1 MNKVE
6 DGITSLRNIGH
17 ELKKVLYKI
26 EILVITKGIFIDTR
40 VDMMY
45 VAHMNVYKEFTCK
58 ETKTKHSFIK
68 VQHNEIMHQL

>member
-6 DGITSLRNIGH
+6 DGITSLRNRGH

-40 VDMMY
+40 VDMMP
-45 VAHMNVYKEFTCK
+45 VVHMNVYKGLACK
-58 ETKTKHSFIK
+58 ETKKKNIVSLRCDT
-68 VQHNEIMHQL
+68 MR